1 MRTQKRIPS
10 NLLLKILRAEH
21 LLRKTAHRMV
31 IFWLAADWPSVMRR
45 SRIRKLDPHRHCF
58 LITLQL
64 EYEGDERGS
73 REPASLLGG
82 QQRPP
87 VVGVGGGDMVS
98 PESAPRTSCADA
110 VGGKGC
116 LLQAEAGRRGG
127 EWFKSWNVC
136 AKTLLGASCLFHL
149 S

>member
-45 SRIRKLDPHRHCF
+45 SRIRKLDPHQHCF

-64 EYEGDERGS
+64 EYEGDERGNG
-73 REPASLLGG
+73 EPASLLGG
-82 QQRPP
+82 
-87 VVGVGGGDMVS
+87 GAAEATSGGGGGRGHG
-98 PESAPRTSCADA
+98 ES
-110 VGGKGC
+110 
-116 LLQAEAGRRGG
+116 
-127 EWFKSWNVC
+127 
-136 AKTLLGASCLFHL
+136 
-149 S
+149 